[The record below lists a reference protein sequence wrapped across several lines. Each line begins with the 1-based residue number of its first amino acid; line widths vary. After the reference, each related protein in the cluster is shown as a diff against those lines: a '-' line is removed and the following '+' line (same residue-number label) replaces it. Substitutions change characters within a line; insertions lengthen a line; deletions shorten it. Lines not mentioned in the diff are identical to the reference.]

1 MDYRQQ
7 CPLCMSPI
15 ADALSLTKR
24 NATLFLETA
33 MERFIPELCGRRKVA
48 FPADTEPSVPIF
60 ICTAAFPNVPCPLL
74 VSEPRYRLMV
84 RQAIESGERQ
94 FGMTH
99 LIGVPTANGRQQY
112 SEYGTMLDIRDCV
125 LLENGWSILST
136 VGSRRFRVVTRGER
150 DGYDT
155 AKVEFICDDPIGKEK
170 AKQVKKLHE
179 EVFYKAICWF
189 DSLPENYK
197 TEIVKSFGRMP
208 EPEDSWISITDGPAW
223 TWWVIAILPLNQQLK
238 VRILFGC
245 GFKMVSLMFF

>member
-7 CPLCMSPI
+7 CPLCMSQI
-15 ADALSLTKR
+15 SDALSLTKR

-33 MERFIPELCGRRKVA
+33 MARFIPELCGRRQSQ
-48 FPADTEPSVPIF
+48 DTEPSVPIF

-84 RQAIESGERQ
+84 RQAIESGEKQ

-99 LIGVPTANGRQQY
+99 LIGVPTTSGRQQY

-136 VGSRRFRVVTRGER
+136 VGCRRFRVVAKGER

-155 AKVEFICDDPIGKEK
+155 AKVEFICDSPIGRERV
-170 AKQVKKLHE
+170 KQMTKLHKD
-179 EVFYKAICWF
+179 VFDKAIGWF
-189 DSLPENYK
+189 DSLPETYK

-208 EPEDSWISITDGPAW
+208 QPEDGWISITDGPAW
-223 TWWVIAILPLNQQLK
+223 AWWVIAILPLHQQLK
-238 VRILFGC
+238 VRERG
-245 GFKMVSLMFF
+245 